1 MILIARGAF
10 RGDNRRMKISILWF
24 LACLIVVMTGCGSP
38 KAKDSRNRVP
48 VIGFSQD
55 SLVLERWKRDIEAF
69 RSAAHDLGAEV
80 LLRVADQDA
89 VVQEQQVRDLV
100 REGIDVLV
108 IVANDSDRLSAV
120 IREVR
125 ARGIPVV
132 CYDRLVKKAGVNL
145 YISFDNEKV
154 GSLMTSAIVGEV
166 PRGGF
171 LIING
176 ARTDNNA
183 VMINNGIHRVLQP
196 FLESGKIHL
205 VSEIWPIAWDN
216 NEVRAALEPLLPRI
230 AEIRG
235 IVAGDDMLA
244 EEAIRF
250 FSENGRTG
258 LVRVA
263 GQDADLAA
271 CQRIA
276 EGTQQAT
283 VYKPVERLALKA
295 AGFAVMLANHETI
308 QTEGTID
315 DGNSLVPYVRL
326 EPLLV
331 NRANLDA
338 TVIKDG
344 FHSAKEVY
352 QNLPSRR

>member
-1 MILIARGAF
+1 MISVAEPGRW
-10 RGDNRRMKISILWF
+10 GDNPPMKFS
-24 LACLIVVMTGCGSP
+24 LAGVVTLLAVLVCSCAPEHP
-38 KAKDSRNRVP
+38 KAAAHVP

-69 RSAAHDLGAEV
+69 QRAAKDLGAQV
-80 LLRVADQDA
+80 ILKVADQDA
-89 VVQEQQVRDLV
+89 SVQEDQVRELV

-108 IVANDSDRLSAV
+108 IVTNDSDRLSEV
-120 IREVR
+120 VREVKR
-125 ARGIPVV
+125 RGIPVIS
-132 CYDRLVKKAGVNL
+132 YDRLVRKAGVDL

-154 GSLMTSAIVGEV
+154 GSLMTSSILSDIDQ
-166 PRGGF
+166 GGF

-183 VMINNGIHRVLQP
+183 LMINTGIHAVLKP
-196 FLESGKIHL
+196 SLDSGKIHL
-205 VSEIWPIAWDN
+205 VSEIWPVAWDTA
-216 NEVRAALEPLLPRI
+216 EVRAALEPLLPRI
-230 AEIRG
+230 GEIRG

-276 EGTQQAT
+276 EGTQLAT

-295 AGFAVMLANHETI
+295 AGFAVMLANHEPI
-308 QTEGTID
+308 QTDATID
-315 DGNSLVPYVRL
+315 DGTSNVPYVRL
-326 EPLLV
+326 EPILV
-331 NRANLDA
+331 SRSNLDA

-352 QNLPSRR
+352 QNLAGRN

>member
-1 MILIARGAF
+1 MM
-10 RGDNRRMKISILWF
+10 MKLVSGNLVLTAA
-24 LACLIVVMTGCGSP
+24 LAALTALASCAPERPAVP
-38 KAKDSRNRVP
+38 PNHVP

-69 RSAAHDLGAEV
+69 QSAAKDLGAQV
-80 LLRVADQDA
+80 IVKVADQDA
-89 VVQEQQVRDLV
+89 VVQEAQVRDLV
-100 REGIDVLV
+100 RQGIDVLV
-108 IVANDSDRLSAV
+108 IVANDADRLSAV
-120 IREVR
+120 VREVR
-125 ARGIPVV
+125 SRGIPVV
-132 CYDRLVKKAGVNL
+132 SYDRLVRKANVDL

-154 GSLMTSAIVGEV
+154 GSLMAAAILADVE
-166 PRGGF
+166 RGGY

-183 VMINNGIHRVLQP
+183 LMINTGIHQVLDPSIKAGQ
-196 FLESGKIHL
+196 IHL
-205 VSEIWPIAWDN
+205 ISEIWPVAWDTS
-216 NEVRAALEPLLPRI
+216 EVRTALEPLLPRI

-235 IVAGDDMLA
+235 IIAGDDMLA

-276 EGTQQAT
+276 EGTQAAT
-283 VYKPVERLALKA
+283 IYKPVERLALKA
-295 AGFAVMLANHETI
+295 AGFAVMLANHERI
-308 QTEGTID
+308 QTDATID
-315 DGNSLVPYVRL
+315 DGTYKVPYVRL

-331 NRANLDA
+331 NRANLAA

-352 QNLPSRR
+352 QNLATRN